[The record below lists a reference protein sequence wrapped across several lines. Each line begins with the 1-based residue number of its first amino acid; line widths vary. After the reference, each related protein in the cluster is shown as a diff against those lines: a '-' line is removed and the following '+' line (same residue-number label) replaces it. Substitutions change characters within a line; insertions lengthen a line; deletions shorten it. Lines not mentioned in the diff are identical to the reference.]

1 MDRRRGPTNTLKQLC
16 KPRNSVFDRTRRD
29 VVLDLTDLIQGR
41 IDSDQFFEENYLTE
55 GMKSLLREGFRRFE
69 GRSDSGVIKLTQ
81 AMGGGKTHNM
91 IVLGLLAKYPQFRK
105 KVMGDLYE
113 PSHLGEVRVIAFTGR
128 ESDSPYGIWGSLAE
142 QLGKK
147 DEFKE
152 YYSPL
157 KAPGQTAWVN
167 LLKGEPTLIL
177 LDELAPYLENAESV
191 AVGNSDLSIV
201 TTTAISNLLVAV
213 GKGELSK
220 VCVVIS
226 DLKARYQSGTDKLN
240 KSLQNL
246 ESEVGRVALPLEP
259 VALNTDEVY
268 QILRT
273 RLFEYLPN
281 EKEIRGIAQAFA
293 KAASDAKQMDITNVS
308 PEKLAGLIEVSYPFH
323 PAIKDLY
330 ARFRENP
337 GFQQTR
343 GLIKLM
349 RVVVSRLY
357 DETDGKADSIYLIN
371 AYNLDLNDR
380 ETLAEIAAI
389 NSTLNNAISHDIASN
404 GQAMA
409 EIIDENRKSIDA
421 QDICKLLLVSSLA
434 NVPNSVVGLTQYEI
448 AEYLCAPDRDITKI
462 KETIGFLT
470 TKAWYL
476 HSNREGKLFF
486 KNVQNLVAKLTTTAE
501 SYNRESALKEL
512 KSYLERI
519 FTPIQKDCYQDTYV
533 LPALDEIKIVPDKVS
548 LIIYEPNPSGLHPD
562 LQRFYYD
569 LDFKNRVLFLSG
581 QRPNLESLL
590 EIAREYKAILY
601 ILEEMDSERVS
612 DNDPQRVAAQ
622 EILDKI
628 QLRLLSGTRETFTTL
643 TYPHSDR
650 LLMTD
655 FLMNFKDNEYRG
667 EHQIREALRL
677 KQKFTDEVSGE
688 TFRKKCEARL
698 FTQKEMPWSEI
709 KKRAAMNTSW
719 QWHLLSALD
728 HLKEEMISKDQWRE
742 NGGYIDKG
750 PFPLPKAYVQIQ
762 EISRDDDKG
771 EVILKLTPVNG
782 DTIFY
787 EIGSKATTGSN
798 RISDFKA
805 FRTGAL
811 HVSFLCVDSKKEHE
825 PEEPKL
831 WRNRITL
838 KSRTFQKGADKMV
851 ELRSAPDAPIRYTTD
866 GSDPKNLGAAY
877 NAPFIVP
884 NGSVF
889 VLAVAEKDGLLSEQH
904 KIGIDWT
911 HDEGIKIDT
920 AKPITLKRTNSP
932 KTTKESYELLGSL
945 KKHHGLIP
953 GPRITIMG
961 NTGSKWVEL
970 TCGEKLDLTPE
981 KIEEL
986 IGNLRGI
993 LTEGQVNIEADALKF
1008 QNGQDLLEWVS
1019 DVKTEI
1025 SKDEVEQ

>member
-1 MDRRRGPTNTLKQLC
+1 M
-16 KPRNSVFDRTRRD
+16 
-29 VVLDLTDLIQGR
+29 DLTDLIQGR
-41 IDSDQFFEENYLTE
+41 IDSDQFFEENYLTD
-55 GMKSLLREGFRRFE
+55 GMKSLLREAFRRFE

-105 KVMGDLYE
+105 KVMGSLYE

-128 ESDSPYGIWGSLAE
+128 ESDSPYGIWGALAE

-147 DEFKE
+147 DEFRE

-177 LDELAPYLENAESV
+177 LDELAPYLENAESI

-201 TTTAISNLLVAV
+201 TTTAISNLLVSV

-226 DLKARYQSGTDKLN
+226 DLKATRYRSGSDKLN
-240 KSLQNL
+240 KALQNL

-273 RLFEYLPN
+273 RLFKDIPN
-281 EKEIRGIAQAFA
+281 TEDIRAVAQAFA

-349 RVVVSRLY
+349 RIVVSRLY
-357 DETDGKADSIYLIN
+357 DETDGKADSTYLIN
-371 AYNLDLNDR
+371 AHNLDLNDR

-389 NSTLNNAISHDIASN
+389 NPTLNNAISHDIASN

-409 EIIDENRKSIDA
+409 EIIDENRKSTDA
-421 QDICKLLLVSSLA
+421 QDICKLLFVSSLA
-434 NVPNSVVGLTQYEI
+434 NVPNSVVGLSQYEI

-462 KETIGFLT
+462 KETIGLLS
-470 TKAWYL
+470 TKVWYL

-519 FTPIQKDCYQDTYV
+519 FTPTQKDCYQDTYV
-533 LPALDEIKIVPDKVS
+533 LPALDDIKIVPDKVS
-548 LIIYEPNPSGLHPD
+548 LIIYEPNPGGLHPD
-562 LQRFYYD
+562 LQKFYND

-612 DNDPQRVAAQ
+612 DNDPQRAAAQ

-643 TYPHSDR
+643 TYPVPDR
-650 LLMTD
+650 LLPAD
-655 FLMNFKDNEYRG
+655 FSMNFKDNEYRG
-667 EHQIREALRL
+667 EHQIREALRS
-677 KQKFTDEVSGE
+677 KQKFTDEVSGDI
-688 TFRKKCEARL
+688 FRNKCEKRL

-719 QWHLLSALD
+719 QWHLPSALD
-728 HLKEEMISKDQWRE
+728 HLKEEMITKDQWRE
-742 NGGYIDKG
+742 SGGYIDKG
-750 PFPLPKAYVQIQ
+750 PFPLPKSYVQIQ
-762 EISRDDDKG
+762 EISRDDDSG
-771 EVILKLTPVNG
+771 EVALKLTPVNG

-787 EIGSKATTGSN
+787 EVGLKATTGSN

-805 FRTGAL
+805 FKTGEL
-811 HVSFLCVDSKKEHE
+811 QVSFLCVDSKKEHD

-838 KSRTFQKGADKMV
+838 KSKTFQKGADKMV
-851 ELRSAPDAPIRYTTD
+851 ELRSAPDAQIRYTTD
-866 GSDPKNLGAAY
+866 GSDPKNLGAVY

-884 NGSVF
+884 SGSVF
-889 VLAVAEKDGLLSEQH
+889 VLAVAEKDGILSEQH
-904 KIGIDWT
+904 KIGIDWS
-911 HDEGIKIDT
+911 HVDGFKVDPE
-920 AKPITLKRTNSP
+920 KPIILKRTNSP

-970 TCGEKLDLTPE
+970 AFGEKLDLTPE

-986 IGNLRGI
+986 IVNLRGI
-993 LTEGQVNIEADALKF
+993 LTEGQVNIEADGLKF
-1008 QNGQDLLEWVS
+1008 QKGQYLLDWVAE
-1019 DVKTEI
+1019 VKTEI
-1025 SKDEVEQ
+1025 GKDEVEQ

>member
-1 MDRRRGPTNTLKQLC
+1 MKQLC

-41 IDSDQFFEENYLTE
+41 IDADQFFEENYLTE
-55 GMKSLLREGFRRFE
+55 GMKSLLREAFRRFE

-105 KVMGDLYE
+105 KVMGDLHE
-113 PSHLGEVRVIAFTGR
+113 PTHLGEVRVIAFTGR
-128 ESDSPYGIWGSLAE
+128 ESDSPYGIWGALAE

-147 DEFKE
+147 DEFRE

-226 DLKARYQSGTDKLN
+226 DLKGRYQSGTEKLS
-240 KSLQNL
+240 KALQNL
-246 ESEVGRVALPLEP
+246 ESEVGRTALPLEP

-273 RLFEYLPN
+273 RLFEDTPN
-281 EKEIRGIAQAFA
+281 KEEIREVAQAFA

-349 RVVVSRLY
+349 RIVVSRLY
-357 DETDGKADSIYLIN
+357 NETDGKADSIYLIN
-371 AYNLDLNDR
+371 AHNLDLNDR

-389 NSTLNNAISHDIASN
+389 NPTLNNAISHDIASN

-409 EIIDENRKSIDA
+409 EIIDENRKGIDA

-434 NVPNSVVGLTQYEI
+434 NVPNSVVGLSQFEI
-448 AEYLCAPDRDITKI
+448 AEYLCAPNRDITRI

-519 FTPIQKDCYQDTYV
+519 FTPTQKDCYQDTYV
-533 LPALDEIKIVPDKVS
+533 LPALDEIRIVSDKVS
-548 LIIYEPNPSGLHPD
+548 LIIYEPNPGGLHPD
-562 LQRFYYD
+562 LQKFYND
-569 LDFKNRVLFLSG
+569 LDFKNRVIFLSG

-590 EIAREYKAILY
+590 EIAREFKAILY

-612 DNDPQRVAAQ
+612 DNDPQRAAAQ

-643 TYPHSDR
+643 TYPHTDR
-650 LLMTD
+650 LLIAD

-677 KQKFTDEVSGE
+677 KQKFTDEVSGD

-709 KKRAAMNTSW
+709 RKRAAMNTSW
-719 QWHLLSALD
+719 QWHLPSALD
-728 HLKEEMISKDQWRE
+728 HLKEEMINRDQWRE
-742 NGGYIDKG
+742 SGGYIDKG
-750 PFPLPKAYVQIQ
+750 PFPLPKAFVQIQ
-762 EISRDDDKG
+762 EISRDDDSG
-771 EVILKLTPVNG
+771 EVTLKLTPVNG
-782 DTIFY
+782 DTLFY
-787 EIGSKATTGSN
+787 EIGSRATTGSN

-805 FRTGAL
+805 FKTGAL
-811 HVSFLCVDSKKEHE
+811 QVSFLCVDSKKEHE

-831 WRNRITL
+831 WQNRITL

-851 ELRSAPDAPIRYTTD
+851 ELRSAPDAPIRYATD

-884 NGSVF
+884 GGSVF
-889 VLAVAEKDGLLSEQH
+889 VLAVAEKDGILSEQH
-904 KIGIDWT
+904 KIGIDWSR
-911 HDEGIKIDT
+911 DESFKVDPE
-920 AKPITLKRTNSP
+920 KPITLKRTNSP

-993 LTEGQVNIEADALKF
+993 LDEGQVNIEADALKF
-1008 QNGQDLLEWVS
+1008 QKGQDLLDWVS
-1019 DVKTEI
+1019 EVKTEI